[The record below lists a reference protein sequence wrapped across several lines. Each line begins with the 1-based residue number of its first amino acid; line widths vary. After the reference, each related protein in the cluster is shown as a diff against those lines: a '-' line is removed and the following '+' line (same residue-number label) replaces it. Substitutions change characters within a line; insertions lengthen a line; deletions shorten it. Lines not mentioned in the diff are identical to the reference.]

1 MFVLAL
7 TLLAAASAPLQ
18 SGTIA
23 IQARTLYLGDGR
35 TIDHGILLIDEGKF
49 RAVAEKADLPKGVRL
64 IQHDGSITPGFVS
77 AHDQTGLGGEAS
89 DSTRPMLPGAL
100 VADGFDPEA
109 KELRLAARAGVTTI
123 LLSPSPD
130 SLVGGQTA
138 VVKSAGGRIIQRKSH
153 LALSLSS
160 SALRLDTPPTSPM
173 GALSALEA
181 EFAANSPVFADVKAG
196 RLPVMI
202 HAVARHEILRSVEF
216 AMRNKLHGSIEGAP
230 LAGEMADTIKQSGLS
245 VVFEPFSGG
254 DSRREIRSVL
264 ALSAAGVP
272 FAFGL
277 DAPSTGPD
285 ALRLSAAMCLREGIE
300 RKSLEKALFS
310 DAASICGVGE
320 HVGRLERGYD
330 ADFLLWSGDPL
341 DLTSRLEAVYIDGVR
356 VDTSKP

>member
-1 MFVLAL
+1 MIALAL
-7 TLLAAASAPLQ
+7 TLIASASAPAQ

-35 TIDHGILLIDEGKF
+35 KLEHGILLIDEGKF
-49 RAVAEKADLPKGVRL
+49 RAVAVNADLPKGVRL
-64 IQHDGSITPGFVS
+64 IQHDGAITPGFVV
-77 AHDQTGLGGEAS
+77 AHDRTSLGGEAG
-89 DSTRPMLPGAL
+89 DSTRPMLPGAM

-123 LLSPSPD
+123 LLSPGPEN
-130 SLVGGQTA
+130 LVGGQTA
-138 VVKSAGGRIIQRKSH
+138 VVKSVGGRILQRRSH

-160 SALRLDTPPTSPM
+160 SALRTDMPPTSPM
-173 GALSALEA
+173 GAISALEA
-181 EFAANSPVFADVKAG
+181 EFAANSAVFADVKAG
-196 RLPVMI
+196 RTPVMI
-202 HAVARHEILRSVEF
+202 HAVARHEILRSIEF
-216 AMRNKLHGSIEGAP
+216 ATRNKLRGSIEGAP
-230 LAGEMADTIKQSGLS
+230 LAGELADMLKQSGLS
-245 VVFEPFSGG
+245 VVFEPFTGG
-254 DSRREIRSVL
+254 DDRREIRSVL

-285 ALRLSAAMCLREGIE
+285 ALRLSAAMCLREGID

-310 DAASICGVGE
+310 DAATICGVGD
-320 HVGRLERGYD
+320 HVGRLELGFD
-330 ADFLLWSGDPL
+330 ADFVLWSGDPL